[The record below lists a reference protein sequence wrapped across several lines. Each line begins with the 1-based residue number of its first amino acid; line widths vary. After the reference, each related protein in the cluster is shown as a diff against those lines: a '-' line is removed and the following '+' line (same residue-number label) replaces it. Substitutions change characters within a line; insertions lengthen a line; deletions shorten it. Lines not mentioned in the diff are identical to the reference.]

1 MAENASLARSIGV
14 VAVVLGRS
22 AGAMADV
29 QTDDAGCLGRAV
41 FSSSGRRGQ
50 LSRDSPESHR
60 HLLPSYLI

>member
-50 LSRDSPESHR
+50 LSRVTHSVICC
-60 HLLPSYLI
+60 HLILSDA